1 MRSEVALTSPKRG
14 SYNAPALT
22 FSSRIFSR
30 MRDDIVIIGG
40 GLAGSEAAWQAANRG
55 AKVTLY
61 EMRPKEMTQAHKT
74 GGLAELVCS
83 NSLGSTD
90 LLNAPGIL
98 KEEMRR
104 LNSLIIRVADDVR
117 VPAGSALAV
126 DRELFSLKITQALEG
141 HPNIRILRE
150 EIAEIP
156 TDCLCILA
164 TGPLTS
170 DKLSQAIAQLTH
182 ATHLYFYDAI
192 SPIVDADSINMDVV
206 FLASRYD
213 KGGDD
218 YLNCPMDEPAYNAFY
233 EALLAAE
240 KVQPKEFEKTAY
252 FEGCIPIEV
261 MAERGRQTMQFGP
274 LKPVGLEN
282 PKTGARAYAVVQLR
296 TENAHRSCYN
306 LVGFQTKLTYG
317 EQKRVFRMIPGLEQ
331 AEFLR
336 YGSLHRNTF
345 INSPQL
351 LRDTLQF
358 KARGTLFFAGQLV
371 GVEGYTDSAAMGG
384 LAGINAARGLAGL
397 PLVTPPRTTAHGC
410 LVSHITTTDP
420 RHFQPM
426 NTNFGL
432 FPPLATPTRDKERK
446 RRLTGQ
452 RALEDLT
459 AWMTQFEIS

>member
-1 MRSEVALTSPKRG
+1 
-14 SYNAPALT
+14 
-22 FSSRIFSR
+22 

-83 NSLGSTD
+83 NSLGSAD

-104 LNSLIIRVADDVR
+104 LNSLIIRIADEVR

-126 DRELFSLKITQALEG
+126 DREQFSFRITQALEG
-141 HPNIRILRE
+141 HPNIRILHE
-150 EIAEIP
+150 EMTEIP

-182 ATHLYFYDAI
+182 SKHLYFYDAI

-213 KGGDD
+213 KGGND
-218 YLNCPMDEPAYNAFY
+218 YLNCPMDEQAYNAFY
-233 EALLAAE
+233 DALLAAE
-240 KVQPKEFEKTAY
+240 KVQPKEFEKTPY

-397 PLVTPPRTTAHGC
+397 PLVTPPPTTAHGC

-432 FPPLATPTRDKERK
+432 FPPLTTPTRDKERK
-446 RRLTGQ
+446 RRLMGQ

-459 AWMTQFEIS
+459 AWMTQFELL

>member
-1 MRSEVALTSPKRG
+1 
-14 SYNAPALT
+14 
-22 FSSRIFSR
+22 

-40 GLAGSEAAWQAANRG
+40 GLAGSEAAWQAASRG
-55 AKVTLY
+55 ARVTLY

-74 GGLAELVCS
+74 SGLAELVCS
-83 NSLGSTD
+83 NSLGSVD
-90 LLNAPGIL
+90 VLNAPGIL

-104 LNSLIIRVADDVR
+104 MNSLIIKVADEVR

-126 DRELFSLKITQALEG
+126 DRDQFSFKVTQALES
-141 HPNIRILRE
+141 HSNVRIRRE
-150 EIAEIP
+150 EVTEIP
-156 TDCLCILA
+156 TDCLCIIA

-170 DKLSQAIAQLTH
+170 DKLSQAVAQVTH
-182 ATHLYFYDAI
+182 SNHLYFYDAI
-192 SPIVDADSINMDVV
+192 SPIVDAESINMDIA
-206 FLASRYD
+206 FRASRYD

-218 YLNCPMDEPAYNAFY
+218 YLNCPMDEATYNKLY
-233 EALLAAE
+233 DALLAAE
-240 KVQPKEFEKTAY
+240 KVQPKDFEKTPY
-252 FEGCIPIEV
+252 FEACLPIEV

-274 LKPVGLEN
+274 LKPVGLED
-282 PKTGARAYAVVQLR
+282 PRTGVRPYAVVQLR

-306 LVGFQTKLTYG
+306 MVGFQTKLTYG

-351 LRDTLQF
+351 LRNTLQF

-397 PLVTPPRTTAHGC
+397 PLVTPPPTTAHGC
-410 LVSHITTTDP
+410 LVSYITTADP
-420 RHFQPM
+420 RYFQPM

-432 FPPLATPTRDKERK
+432 FPPLASPVRDKERK
-446 RRLTGQ
+446 RQLISQ
-452 RALEDLT
+452 RALEDHA
-459 AWMTQFEIS
+459 AWMTRSGLS

>member
-1 MRSEVALTSPKRG
+1 
-14 SYNAPALT
+14 
-22 FSSRIFSR
+22 
-30 MRDDIVIIGG
+30 MRDDVVIIGG
-40 GLAGSEAAWQAANRG
+40 GLAGSEAAWQAASRG

-61 EMRPKEMTQAHKT
+61 EMRPKETTPAHQT

-90 LLNAPGIL
+90 LLTAPGIL

-104 LNSLIIRVADDVR
+104 LDSLIIRVADQVR

-126 DRELFSLKITQALEG
+126 DRQEFSSKITQALES

-150 EIAEIP
+150 EITEIP
-156 TDCLCILA
+156 ADAFCIIA

-170 DKLSQAIAQLTH
+170 DRLSRAIAQLTH
-182 ATHLYFYDAI
+182 SNHLYFYDAI
-192 SPIVDADSINMDVV
+192 SPIVDADSINMDIA
-206 FLASRYD
+206 FRGSRYD

-218 YLNCPMDEPAYNAFY
+218 YLNCPMDEATYDKFY
-233 EALLAAE
+233 EALLTAE
-240 KVQPKEFEKTAY
+240 KVQPKEFEKTPY
-252 FEGCIPIEV
+252 FEACLPIEV

-274 LKPVGLEN
+274 LKPVGLVHPE
-282 PKTGARAYAVVQLR
+282 TGVMPYAVVQLR

-351 LRDTLQF
+351 LRNTLQL
-358 KARGTLFFAGQLV
+358 RTRETLFFAGQLV

-397 PLVTPPRTTAHGC
+397 PLITPPPTTAHGA
-410 LVSHITTTDP
+410 LLAYITTSDP

-432 FPPLATPTRDKERK
+432 FPPLDGPVRNKERK
-446 RRLTGQ
+446 RQLIAK
-452 RALEDLT
+452 RALQDLA
-459 AWMTQFEIS
+459 AWMTTFGLS

>member
-1 MRSEVALTSPKRG
+1 V
-14 SYNAPALT
+14 
-22 FSSRIFSR
+22 
-30 MRDDIVIIGG
+30 RDDVVIIGG

-61 EMRPKEMTQAHKT
+61 EMRPKEMTPAHKT

-83 NSLGSTD
+83 NSLGSVD
-90 LLNAPGIL
+90 LQNAPGIL

-104 LNSLIIRVADDVR
+104 LNSLIMRAADQSR

-126 DRELFSLKITQALEG
+126 DREQFSFRITQALES
-141 HPNIRILRE
+141 HSHIRILRE
-150 EIAEIP
+150 EIPDIP
-156 TDCLCILA
+156 TDCLCVVA

-170 DKLSQAIAQLTH
+170 DKLSQAIARLTQ
-182 ATHLYFYDAI
+182 TKHLYFYDAI
-192 SPIVDADSINMDVV
+192 SPIVDADSVDMDIV
-206 FLASRYD
+206 FRASRYD

-218 YLNCPMDEPAYNAFY
+218 YLNCPMDETTYNNFY

-240 KVQPKEFEKTAY
+240 KVQPKDFEKTPY

-274 LKPVGLEN
+274 LKPVGLED
-282 PKTGARAYAVVQLR
+282 PKTGTKPYAVVQLR

-345 INSPQL
+345 INAPQL
-351 LRDTLQF
+351 LRNTLQF
-358 KARGTLFFAGQLV
+358 KERETLFFAGQLV

-384 LAGINAARGLAGL
+384 LAGINAARGLAGI
-397 PLVTPPRTTAHGC
+397 PLVTPPSTTAHGC
-410 LVSHITTTDP
+410 LVSHVTVTDP
-420 RHFQPM
+420 RYFQPM
-426 NTNFGL
+426 NINYGL
-432 FPPLATPTRDKERK
+432 FPPLVTPVRDKEQK
-446 RRLTGQ
+446 RRLFGQ
-452 RALEDLT
+452 RALEDLST
-459 AWMTQFEIS
+459 WIKQFGLS

>member
-1 MRSEVALTSPKRG
+1 
-14 SYNAPALT
+14 
-22 FSSRIFSR
+22 

-55 AKVTLY
+55 ARVTLY

-74 GGLAELVCS
+74 SGLAELVCS
-83 NSLGSTD
+83 NSLGSVD

-104 LNSLIIRVADDVR
+104 LNSLIIRVADEVR

-126 DRELFSLKITQALEG
+126 DREQFSFKITQALEG
-141 HPNIRILRE
+141 HPNIRILHE
-150 EIAEIP
+150 EVTEIP
-156 TDCLCILA
+156 TECLCIIA

-182 ATHLYFYDAI
+182 SNHLYFYDAI
-192 SPIVDADSINMDVV
+192 SPIVDADSINMDVA
-206 FLASRYD
+206 FRASRYD

-218 YLNCPMDEPAYNAFY
+218 YLNCPMDEATYNNFY
-233 EALLAAE
+233 DALLAAE
-240 KVQPKEFEKTAY
+240 KVQPKEFEKTPY
-252 FEGCIPIEV
+252 FEACLPIEV

-274 LKPVGLEN
+274 LKPVGLED
-282 PKTGARAYAVVQLR
+282 PKTGRRPYAVVQLR

-306 LVGFQTKLTYG
+306 MVGFQTKLTYG
-317 EQKRVFRMIPGLEQ
+317 EQKRVFRMIPGLEE

-345 INSPQL
+345 INAPQL

-358 KARGTLFFAGQLV
+358 KSRGTLFFAGQLV

-397 PLVTPPRTTAHGC
+397 PPVVPPPTTAHGC
-410 LVSHITTTDP
+410 LLSYITTADP

-432 FPPLATPTRDKERK
+432 FPPLASPVRDKERK
-446 RRLTGQ
+446 RQLLSQ
-452 RALEDLT
+452 RALEDHA
-459 AWMTQFEIS
+459 AWMTQSGLS

>member
-1 MRSEVALTSPKRG
+1 MRSEVALTSPKRS
-14 SYNAPALT
+14 SYNATALSL
-22 FSSRIFSR
+22 SSRSFTR

-61 EMRPKEMTQAHKT
+61 EMRPKEMTQA
-74 GGLAELVCS
+74 
-83 NSLGSTD
+83 
-90 LLNAPGIL
+90 
-98 KEEMRR
+98 
-104 LNSLIIRVADDVR
+104 
-117 VPAGSALAV
+117 
-126 DRELFSLKITQALEG
+126 LEG
-141 HPNIRILRE
+141 HPNIRILHE
-150 EIAEIP
+150 EITEIP

-170 DKLSQAIAQLTH
+170 DKLSKAIAQLTH

-192 SPIVDADSINMDVV
+192 SPIVDTDSINMDVV

-233 EALLAAE
+233 GALLAAE
-240 KVQPKEFEKTAY
+240 KVQPKEFEKTSY

-317 EQKRVFRMIPGLEQ
+317 EQKRVFRMIPGLEE

-345 INSPQL
+345 I
-351 LRDTLQF
+351 
-358 KARGTLFFAGQLV
+358 
-371 GVEGYTDSAAMGG
+371 
-384 LAGINAARGLAGL
+384 
-397 PLVTPPRTTAHGC
+397 
-410 LVSHITTTDP
+410 
-420 RHFQPM
+420 
-426 NTNFGL
+426 
-432 FPPLATPTRDKERK
+432 
-446 RRLTGQ
+446 
-452 RALEDLT
+452 
-459 AWMTQFEIS
+459 

>member
-1 MRSEVALTSPKRG
+1 
-14 SYNAPALT
+14 
-22 FSSRIFSR
+22 
-30 MRDDIVIIGG
+30 MRDDIVVIGG

-61 EMRPKEMTQAHKT
+61 EMRPKESTPAHKT

-83 NSLGSTD
+83 NSLGSVD
-90 LLNAPGIL
+90 PLSAPGIL

-104 LNSLIIRVADDVR
+104 LGSLIIRIADQVR

-126 DRELFSLKITQALEG
+126 DREQFSFKITQELDG

-150 EIAEIP
+150 EITEVP
-156 TDCLCILA
+156 TDCFCIIA

-170 DKLSQAIAQLTH
+170 DKLSRSIAGLTH
-182 ATHLYFYDAI
+182 SNHLYFYDAI
-192 SPIVDADSINMDVV
+192 SPIVDADSINMEIA
-206 FLASRYD
+206 FRASRYD

-218 YLNCPMDEPAYNAFY
+218 YVNCPMDEAAYNKFY
-233 EALLAAE
+233 DALMAAE
-240 KVQPKEFEKTAY
+240 KVQPKDFEKTPY
-252 FEGCIPIEV
+252 FEACLPIEV
-261 MAERGRQTMQFGP
+261 MAERGRQTLPFGP
-274 LKPVGLEN
+274 LKPVGLED
-282 PKTGARAYAVVQLR
+282 PKTAIRPYAIVQLR

-345 INSPQL
+345 INSPQV
-351 LRDTLQF
+351 LRSTLQL
-358 KARGTLFFAGQLV
+358 KGRDTLFFAGQLV

-384 LAGINAARGLAGL
+384 LAGINAARGLKGL
-397 PLVTPPRTTAHGC
+397 PPLTPPPTTAHGS
-410 LVSHITTTDP
+410 LTSYITGADP

-432 FPPLATPTRDKERK
+432 FPPLASPVRNKEQK
-446 RRLTGQ
+446 RQLILQ
-452 RALEDLT
+452 RALEDHA
-459 AWMTQFEIS
+459 AWMTQSGLS

>member
-1 MRSEVALTSPKRG
+1 MRQDV
-14 SYNAPALT
+14 
-22 FSSRIFSR
+22 
-30 MRDDIVIIGG
+30 VIIGG

-61 EMRPKEMTQAHKT
+61 EMRPKEMTPAHKT

-83 NSLGSTD
+83 NSLGSADPTT
-90 LLNAPGIL
+90 APGIL

-104 LNSLIIRVADDVR
+104 LNSLVIQAAEQAR

-126 DRELFSLKITQALEG
+126 DRDLFSQTVSRALEG
-141 HPNIRILRE
+141 HSNIRILHE
-150 EIAEIP
+150 EITQVP
-156 TDCLCILA
+156 TDCVCIIA

-170 DKLSQAIAQLTH
+170 DRLSQAIGQLTNSD
-182 ATHLYFYDAI
+182 HLYFYDAI
-192 SPIVDADSINMDVV
+192 SPIVDADSINMDIA
-206 FLASRYD
+206 FRASRYD

-218 YLNCPMDEPAYNAFY
+218 YLNCPMDEATYNRLHD
-233 EALLAAE
+233 ALLAAE
-240 KVQPKEFEKTAY
+240 KVQPKEFEKTPY
-252 FEGCIPIEV
+252 FEACLPVEV

-274 LKPVGLEN
+274 LKPVGLVD
-282 PKTGARAYAVVQLR
+282 PHTGRQPYAVVQHR

-336 YGSLHRNTF
+336 YGSLHRNTY
-345 INSPQL
+345 INAPQV
-351 LRDTLQF
+351 LRNTLQL
-358 KARGTLFFAGQLV
+358 KSRGTLLFAGQLV

-397 PLVTPPRTTAHGC
+397 PLTAPPPTTAHGS
-410 LVSHITTTDP
+410 LLSYITTSDP
-420 RHFQPM
+420 RRFQPM

-432 FPPLATPTRDKERK
+432 FPPLSIPVKDKERK
-446 RRLTGQ
+446 RQLIAQ
-452 RALEDLT
+452 RALADHA
-459 AWMTQFEIS
+459 AWMTQSGLS

>member
-1 MRSEVALTSPKRG
+1 
-14 SYNAPALT
+14 
-22 FSSRIFSR
+22 

-55 AKVTLY
+55 ARVTLY

-74 GGLAELVCS
+74 SGLAELVCS
-83 NSLGSTD
+83 NSLGSVD
-90 LLNAPGIL
+90 LSNAPGIL

-104 LNSLIIRVADDVR
+104 LNSLVIRVADEVR

-126 DRELFSLKITQALEG
+126 DREQFSFKITQALEG

-150 EIAEIP
+150 EVTEIP
-156 TDCLCILA
+156 TECLCIIA

-182 ATHLYFYDAI
+182 SNHLYFYDAI
-192 SPIVDADSINMDVV
+192 SPIVDAESINMDVA
-206 FLASRYD
+206 FRASRYD

-218 YLNCPMDEPAYNAFY
+218 YLNCPMDEPTYYNFY
-233 EALLAAE
+233 DALLAAE
-240 KVQPKEFEKTAY
+240 KVQPKEFEKTPY
-252 FEGCIPIEV
+252 FEACLPIEV

-274 LKPVGLEN
+274 LKPVGLED
-282 PKTGARAYAVVQLR
+282 PKTGRRPYAVVQLR

-306 LVGFQTKLTYG
+306 MVGFQTKLTYG
-317 EQKRVFRMIPGLEQ
+317 EQKRVFRMIPGLEE

-345 INSPQL
+345 INAPQL
-351 LRDTLQF
+351 LRNTLQF
-358 KARGTLFFAGQLV
+358 KSRGTLFFAGQLV

-397 PLVTPPRTTAHGC
+397 PPVVPPPTTAHGC
-410 LVSHITTTDP
+410 LLSYITTADP

-432 FPPLATPTRDKERK
+432 FPPLDSPVRDKERK
-446 RRLTGQ
+446 RQLISQ
-452 RALEDLT
+452 RALEDH
-459 AWMTQFEIS
+459 AVWMTQSGLF

>member
-1 MRSEVALTSPKRG
+1 
-14 SYNAPALT
+14 
-22 FSSRIFSR
+22 
-30 MRDDIVIIGG
+30 MRDDVVIVGG
-40 GLAGSEAAWQAANRG
+40 GLAGSEAAWQAAKRG

-61 EMRPKEMTQAHKT
+61 EMRPKEMTKAHKT

-90 LLNAPGIL
+90 PQNAPGIL

-104 LNSLIIRVADDVR
+104 LGSLIIASAEQAR

-126 DRELFSLKITQALEG
+126 DREQFSLAVTRALEG
-141 HPNIRILRE
+141 HPNIRILHE
-150 EIAEIP
+150 EIADIP
-156 TDCLCILA
+156 TDCLCIIA

-170 DKLSQAIAQLTH
+170 DTLSDAIRRATQAQ
-182 ATHLYFYDAI
+182 HLYFFDAI
-192 SPIVDADSINMDVV
+192 SPIVDADSIDMDIV
-206 FLASRYD
+206 FRASRYD

-218 YLNCPMDEPAYNAFY
+218 YLNCPMTEEQYNRFY
-233 EALLAAE
+233 DALIAAE
-240 KVQPKEFEKTAY
+240 KVQPKEFEKTPY
-252 FEGCIPIEV
+252 FEACVPIEV

-274 LKPVGLEN
+274 LKPVGLED
-282 PKTGARAYAVVQLR
+282 PRTGVRPYAVVQLR
-296 TENAHRSCYN
+296 TENVHRTCYN
-306 LVGFQTKLTYG
+306 LVGFQTKLTYP

-351 LRDTLQF
+351 LLNTLQF

-371 GVEGYTDSAAMGG
+371 GVEGYTESAAMGG
-384 LAGINAARGLAGL
+384 LAGINAARALAGL
-397 PLVTPPRTTAHGC
+397 PLVTPPPTTAHGC
-410 LVSHITTTDP
+410 LVSHITLSDP

-432 FPPLATPTRDKERK
+432 FPPLPNQPRDKEKK
-446 RRLTGQ
+446 RRMIAE
-452 RALEDLT
+452 RAFED
-459 AWMTQFEIS
+459 FESWKTRSGLS

>member
-1 MRSEVALTSPKRG
+1 MG
-14 SYNAPALT
+14 
-22 FSSRIFSR
+22 

-61 EMRPKEMTQAHKT
+61 EMRPKEMTKAHKT

-83 NSLGSTD
+83 NSLGSLD
-90 LLNAPGIL
+90 PSNAPGIL

-104 LNSLIIRVADDVR
+104 LNSLIIASAEQAK

-126 DRELFSLKITQALEG
+126 DRDQFSLKITQALES
-141 HPNIRILRE
+141 HPNVRILHE

-156 TDCLCILA
+156 TDRLCIIA

-170 DKLSQAIAQLTH
+170 DKLSQAIRA
-182 ATHLYFYDAI
+182 ATQSQHLYFFDAI
-192 SPIVDADSINMDVV
+192 SPIIDADSINMDIV
-206 FLASRYD
+206 FAASRYD

-218 YLNCPMDEPAYNAFY
+218 YLNCPMDDAQYNAFY
-233 EALLAAE
+233 DALMAAE
-240 KVQPKEFEKTAY
+240 KVHPKEFEKTPY
-252 FEGCIPIEV
+252 FEACVPIEV
-261 MAERGRQTMQFGP
+261 LAERGRQTLAFGP
-274 LKPVGLEN
+274 MKPVGLVD
-282 PKTGARAYAVVQLR
+282 PRTGGRPAAVVQLR
-296 TENAHRSCYN
+296 TENVHRTCYN
-306 LVGFQTKLTYG
+306 LVGFQTKLTYP

-351 LRDTLQF
+351 LLNTLQF

-371 GVEGYTDSAAMGG
+371 GVEGYTESAAMGG
-384 LAGINAARGLAGL
+384 FAGINAARALAGL
-397 PLVTPPRTTAHGC
+397 PLVTPPPTTAHGC
-410 LVSHITTTDP
+410 LVGHVSASDP
-420 RHFQPM
+420 KHFQPM

-432 FPPLATPTRDKERK
+432 FPPLAQPPRDKDKK
-446 RRLTGQ
+446 RQLIAQ
-452 RALEDLT
+452 RAREDFDR
-459 AWMTQFEIS
+459 WITQSALS